1 MRILHDARNLI
12 QTLQWQ
18 FGIGVEEPKDF
29 PARGVRSCI
38 HLVGTTSLALNKLI
52 AETCSE
58 VSRAI
63 GTFTIG
69 DDNLGSR
76 RSLAQVREK
85 SPYQRRLIEN
95 RNND

>member
-12 QTLQWQ
+12 QTLLWHLD
-18 FGIGVEEPKDF
+18 IRVEEPKDF

-38 HLVGTTSLALNKLI
+38 HLRSPTPLALNKLV
-52 AETCSE
+52 AMTCSE
-58 VSRAI
+58 FSGAI
-63 GTFTIG
+63 GASTIG
-69 DDNLGSR
+69 DNDFSSR

-85 SPYQRRLIEN
+85 SPYQWRLIEN

>member
-12 QTLQWQ
+12 QALQWQ
-18 FGIGVEEPKDF
+18 FNIGVEEPKDF

-38 HLVGTTSLALNKLI
+38 HLRGTTSLALNKLI
-52 AETCSE
+52 AEAYSK

-63 GTFTIG
+63 GASTIG
-69 DDNLGSR
+69 DNDFGSR
-76 RSLAQVREK
+76 RSFAQVREK

>member
-18 FGIGVEEPKDF
+18 FSIGVEEPKDF
-29 PARGVRSCI
+29 PARGVRSRI
-38 HLVGTTSLALNKLI
+38 HLVGTTPLALNKLI

-63 GTFTIG
+63 GASTIG
-69 DDNLGSR
+69 DNDFGSR

-85 SPYQRRLIEN
+85 SPYQWRLIEN

>member
-18 FGIGVEEPKDF
+18 FSIGVEEPKDF

-38 HLVGTTSLALNKLI
+38 HLRGTTSLALNKLI

-63 GTFTIG
+63 GASTIG
-69 DDNLGSR
+69 DNDFGSR